1 LAIGERSLA
10 KLSNVRTMKRVFAL
24 TLAFAACGGEPEPVA
39 HPVASVTPPAT
50 AVPDASAPRAKRFA
64 YPETPEH
71 DVTET
76 LGGKTIHDR
85 FRWLE
90 DGSDAKVKAWASAQ
104 DHFAREWLGKLPER
118 DAIRTRLS
126 ELFYVDQ
133 QSAPEKEKNRYFWS
147 HRDAKQEKSVVFWRE
162 GKTGAGKVL
171 LDPNE
176 WSKDGSVALGA
187 WTPSLD
193 GARVAYLK
201 KEHNSDEATLY
212 VMDVATGKVS
222 TTDVID
228 GAKYANVSWVP
239 NGTGFYYTYLP
250 PVSPTVTVADRPG
263 FADVRFH
270 KLGDD
275 PKKDRVVREPT
286 HDAKTFLGAEIS
298 RDGHFLLLYVQHGW
312 TSTDVFY
319 KDLRGGSEPKD
330 WKPLI
335 AGQPH
340 KYNVWIYKDR
350 FYVETDDGAPNH
362 HVMRVDPAKPE
373 RAAWT
378 EIVPERKDATLDG
391 MNLVG
396 GKLSIAYLVDVVSH
410 LEIHDL
416 DGKLV
421 REIALP
427 TKGAASALV
436 GAPDDDEAYFSFT
449 SFTYPTEIYETS
461 VKSGQTKLYFK
472 LNVPVDPT
480 KYVVEQS
487 FAKSKDGTRVPF
499 FVVHAKEQASG
510 AVPTLVY
517 GYGGFLATQKPRFTS
532 SAYPWLERGGAYVV
546 ANLRGGAEYGEPWH
560 QAGMRHQKQNV
571 FDDLRAVLDTLVAQ
585 KITTPDKIA
594 VRGASNGGLLVA
606 AAVVQFPDAFRVGLC
621 GVPLVDM
628 LRYHKFGSGKT
639 WIEEYGSAED
649 PADFDS
655 IYAYSPYQHVVPGTK
670 YPAVLLLSADS
681 DDRVDPMHARK
692 FAAELQADSAGGP
705 VLLRVE
711 KNAGHG
717 GADMVKSLV
726 ESISDELAF
735 ALDQIRNQGTAD

>member
-1 LAIGERSLA
+1 
-10 KLSNVRTMKRVFAL
+10 MKRLSFVL
-24 TLAFAACGGEPEPVA
+24 LVVACGGDAEPAA
-39 HPVASVTPPAT
+39 HPTTTPSATVSAASEAGAPTAQRISYPPTVQVDVA
-50 AVPDASAPRAKRFA
+50 
-64 YPETPEH
+64 
-71 DVTET
+71 ET
-76 LGGKTIHDR
+76 LHGKTIHDR

-90 DGSDAKVKAWASAQ
+90 DGNDPKVKTWADAQ
-104 DHFAREWLGKLPER
+104 DAFARERLGKLPDR
-118 DAIRTRLS
+118 DAIKARLT
-126 ELFYVDQ
+126 ELFYVDT
-133 QSAPEKEKNRYFWS
+133 QSAPSKEKNRYFWS
-147 HRDAKQEKSVVFWRE
+147 HKGSTQEKAVVFWRD
-162 GKTGAGKVL
+162 GKTGTQKTL

-212 VMDVATGKVS
+212 VMEVASGKVS

-228 GAKYANVSWVP
+228 GAKYAGISWMP
-239 NGTGFYYTYLP
+239 NSAGFYYTYLP
-250 PVSPTVTVADRPG
+250 PVSPSVTVADRPG

-270 KLGDD
+270 KLGED
-275 PKKDRVVREPT
+275 PRKDRVVREPT
-286 HDAKTFLGAEIS
+286 HDAKTFLGAEVS

-319 KDLRGGSEPKD
+319 KDLRGGTEPKD
-330 WKPLI
+330 WKTLVTS
-335 AGQPH
+335 QPH
-340 KYNVWIYKDR
+340 KYNVWVYKDR

-378 EIVPERKDATLDG
+378 EIVAERKDASLDG

-396 GKLSIAYLVDVVSH
+396 GKISLAYLVDVVSH
-410 LEIHDL
+410 LELHDL

-421 REIALP
+421 REIPLP
-427 TKGAASALV
+427 TKGASSTLV
-436 GAPDDDEAYFSFT
+436 GTPEDDEAYFSFT

-461 VKSGQTKLYFK
+461 VKSGDTKLWFK
-472 LNVPVDPT
+472 LNVPVDPS
-480 KYVVEQS
+480 KYVVEQA
-487 FAKSKDGTRVPF
+487 FAKSKDGTKVPF
-499 FVVHAKEQASG
+499 FVVHGKEQKPG
-510 AVPTLVY
+510 AIPVLVY

-560 QAGMRHQKQNV
+560 QAGMRTKKQNV
-571 FDDLRAVLDTLVAQ
+571 FDDLKAVLETIVES
-585 KITTPDKIA
+585 KITTADHIA

-606 AAVVQFPDAFRVGLC
+606 AAVTQFPQLFKVGLC

-639 WIEEYGSAED
+639 WVEEYGSADE
-649 PADFDS
+649 AGDFES
-655 IYAYSPYQHVVPGTK
+655 IYAYSPYQHVVAGTK
-670 YPAVLLLSADS
+670 YPSVLLLSADS

-705 VLLRVE
+705 VLLRIE
-711 KNAGHG
+711 KNSGHG

-726 ESISDELAF
+726 ESVSDELAF
-735 ALDQIRNQGTAD
+735 ALAQINDTNQGSAL

>member
-1 LAIGERSLA
+1 
-10 KLSNVRTMKRVFAL
+10 MKRLSFVV
-24 TLAFAACGGEPEPVA
+24 LAFVACGPEPEPVQ
-39 HPVASVTPPAT
+39 HPVPQPSASVSAAPVDAGPTAQRIVYPAT
-50 AVPDASAPRAKRFA
+50 PQV
-64 YPETPEH
+64 

-76 LGGKTIHDR
+76 LHGKTIHDR

-90 DGSDAKVKAWASAQ
+90 DGNDPKVKAWADAQ
-104 DHFAREWLGKLPER
+104 DAFARERFAKLPDR
-118 DAIRTRLS
+118 DAIKTRLT
-126 ELFYVDQ
+126 ELFYVDT
-133 QSAPEKEKNRYFWS
+133 QSAPSKEKNRYFWS
-147 HRDAKQEKSVVFWRE
+147 HRDAKQEKAVVFWRE
-162 GKTGAGKVL
+162 GKTGTQKTL

-193 GARVAYLK
+193 GTRVAYLK

-212 VMDVATGKVS
+212 VMEVATGKVS

-228 GAKYANVSWVP
+228 GAKYAGTSWAP
-239 NGTGFYYTYLP
+239 NGSGFYYTYLP
-250 PVSPTVTVADRPG
+250 PVSPQITVADRPG
-263 FADVRFH
+263 FAEVRFH

-275 PKKDRVVREPT
+275 PKKDRLVREAT
-286 HDAKTFLGAEIS
+286 HDAKTFLGVEMS

-319 KDLRGGSEPKD
+319 KDLRSGTEPKD
-330 WKPLI
+330 WKTLV
-335 AGQPH
+335 ANQPH
-340 KYNVWIYKDR
+340 KYNVWAFKDR

-362 HVMRVDPAKPE
+362 HVMRVDPAKAD
-373 RAAWT
+373 RASWT
-378 EIVPERKDATLDG
+378 EIVAERKDASLDG

-396 GKLSIAYLVDVVSH
+396 GKISLAYLVDVVSH
-410 LEIHDL
+410 LEVHDL

-421 REIALP
+421 REIPLP
-427 TKGAASALV
+427 TKGASSTLV
-436 GAPDDDEAYFSFT
+436 GNPEDDEAYFSFT

-461 VKSGQTKLYFK
+461 VKTGDTKLWFK
-472 LNVPVDPT
+472 LNVPVDPS
-480 KYVVEQS
+480 KYVVEQA
-487 FAKSKDGTRVPF
+487 FAKSKDGAKVPF
-499 FVVHAKEQASG
+499 FVVHGKEQKPG
-510 AVPTLVY
+510 TIPVLVY

-560 QAGMRHQKQNV
+560 QAGMRHKKQNV
-571 FDDLRAVLDTLVAQ
+571 FDDLKAVLETIVAN
-585 KITTPDKIA
+585 KITTADHIA

-606 AAVVQFPDAFRVGLC
+606 AAVTQFPELFKVGLC

-639 WIEEYGSAED
+639 WVEEYGSADEA
-649 PADFDS
+649 ADFDS
-655 IYAYSPYQHVVPGTK
+655 IYAYSPYQHVAAGTK
-670 YPAVLLLSADS
+670 YPSVLLLSADS

-705 VLLRVE
+705 VLLRIE
-711 KNAGHG
+711 KNSGHG

-726 ESISDELAF
+726 DSVADELAF
-735 ALDQIRNQGTAD
+735 ALGQINSGAQGSAL

>member
-1 LAIGERSLA
+1 
-10 KLSNVRTMKRVFAL
+10 MKRLSFVV
-24 TLAFAACGGEPEPVA
+24 LAFVACGPEPETVQ
-39 HPVASVTPPAT
+39 HPVTTPSASASATPDAGPVSQRIAYPAT
-50 AVPDASAPRAKRFA
+50 PQM
-64 YPETPEH
+64 
-71 DVTET
+71 DVAET
-76 LGGKTIHDR
+76 LHGKTIHDR

-90 DGSDAKVKAWASAQ
+90 DGNDPKVKAWADAQ
-104 DHFAREWLGKLPER
+104 DAFARERFAKLPDR
-118 DAIRTRLS
+118 DAIKTRLT
-126 ELFYVDQ
+126 ELFYVDT
-133 QSAPEKEKNRYFWS
+133 QSAPSKEKNRYFWS
-147 HRDAKQEKSVVFWRE
+147 HRDAKQEKAVVFWRE
-162 GKTGAGKVL
+162 GKTGAQKTL

-193 GARVAYLK
+193 GTRLAYLK

-212 VMDVATGKVS
+212 VMEVSTGKVS

-228 GAKYANVSWVP
+228 GAKYAGVSWTP
-239 NGTGFYYTYLP
+239 NNAGFYYTYLP
-250 PVSPTVTVADRPG
+250 PVSPQVTVADRPG

-286 HDAKTFLGAEIS
+286 HDPKTFLGAEVS

-319 KDLRGGSEPKD
+319 KDLRGGTEPKD
-330 WKPLI
+330 WKTLV
-335 AGQPH
+335 ANQPH

-373 RAAWT
+373 RSAWT
-378 EIVPERKDATLDG
+378 EIVAERKDASLDG

-396 GKLSIAYLVDVVSH
+396 GKISLAYLVDVVSH
-410 LEIHDL
+410 LEVHDL

-421 REIALP
+421 REIPLP
-427 TKGAASALV
+427 TKGASSTLV
-436 GAPDDDEAYFSFT
+436 GTPDDDEAYFSFT

-461 VKSGQTKLYFK
+461 VKSGDTKLWFK
-472 LNVPVDPT
+472 LNVPVDPS
-480 KYVVEQS
+480 KYVVEQA
-487 FAKSKDGTRVPF
+487 FARSKDGTRVPF
-499 FVVHAKEQASG
+499 FVVHGKEQKPG
-510 AVPTLVY
+510 AIPVLVY

-560 QAGMRHQKQNV
+560 QAGMRGKKQNV
-571 FDDLRAVLDTLVAQ
+571 FDDLKAVLETIVAN
-585 KITTPDKIA
+585 KITTADHIA

-606 AAVVQFPDAFRVGLC
+606 AAVTQFPQLFKVGLC

-639 WIEEYGSAED
+639 WIEEYGSADEA
-649 PADFDS
+649 ADFEA
-655 IYAYSPYQHVVPGTK
+655 IHAYSPYQHVVPGTK
-670 YPAVLLLSADS
+670 YPSVLLLSADS

-705 VLLRVE
+705 VLLRIE
-711 KNAGHG
+711 KNSGHG

-726 ESISDELAF
+726 DSVADELAF
-735 ALDQIRNQGTAD
+735 ALARINEPPNQGSAL

>member
-1 LAIGERSLA
+1 
-10 KLSNVRTMKRVFAL
+10 MKRLSFVVVV
-24 TLAFAACGGEPEPVA
+24 AFVACGPEPETVQ
-39 HPVASVTPPAT
+39 HPIASPSASVSAAVADAGPTSQRIVYPQTPQI
-50 AVPDASAPRAKRFA
+50 
-64 YPETPEH
+64 
-71 DVTET
+71 DVAET
-76 LGGKTIHDR
+76 LHGKTIHDR

-90 DGSDAKVKAWASAQ
+90 DGNDPKVKSWADAQ
-104 DHFAREWLGKLPER
+104 DAFARERLGKLPDR
-118 DAIRTRLS
+118 DAIKTRLT
-126 ELFYVDQ
+126 ELFYVDT
-133 QSAPEKEKNRYFWS
+133 QSAPSKEKNRYFWT
-147 HRDAKQEKSVVFWRE
+147 HRDAKQEKSVVFWKE
-162 GKTGAGKVL
+162 GKTGAQKTL

-193 GARVAYLK
+193 GTRVAYLK

-212 VMDVATGKVS
+212 VMEVATGKVS

-228 GAKYANVSWVP
+228 GAKYAGTSWMP
-239 NGTGFYYTYLP
+239 NNTGFYYTYLP
-250 PVSPTVTVADRPG
+250 PVSPQITVADRPG
-263 FADVRFH
+263 FAEVRFH

-275 PKKDRVVREPT
+275 PKKDRLVREAT
-286 HDAKTFLGAEIS
+286 HDAKTFLGAEVS

-319 KDLRGGSEPKD
+319 KDLRGGTEPKD
-330 WKPLI
+330 WKTLVTN
-335 AGQPH
+335 QPH
-340 KYNVWIYKDR
+340 KYNVWVYKDR

-362 HVMRVDPAKPE
+362 HVMRVDPAKPD

-378 EIVPERKDATLDG
+378 EIVAERKDASLDG

-396 GKLSIAYLVDVVSH
+396 GKISLAYLVDVVSH

-427 TKGAASALV
+427 TKGASSTLV
-436 GAPDDDEAYFSFT
+436 GTPDDDEAYFSFT

-461 VKSGQTKLYFK
+461 VKTGDTKLWFK
-472 LNVPVDPT
+472 LNVPVDPS
-480 KYVVEQS
+480 KYVVEQA
-487 FAKSKDGTRVPF
+487 FAKSKDGTKVPF
-499 FVVHAKEQASG
+499 FVVHGKEQKPG
-510 AVPTLVY
+510 AIPVLVY

-546 ANLRGGAEYGEPWH
+546 TNLRGGAEYGEPWH
-560 QAGMRHQKQNV
+560 QAGMRGKKQNV
-571 FDDLRAVLDTLVAQ
+571 FDDLKAVLETIVAN
-585 KITTPDKIA
+585 KITTADHIA

-606 AAVVQFPDAFRVGLC
+606 AAVTQFPNLFKVGLC

-639 WIEEYGSAED
+639 WVEEYGSADE
-649 PADFDS
+649 AGDFES
-655 IYAYSPYQHVVPGTK
+655 IYAYSPYQHVVAGTK
-670 YPAVLLLSADS
+670 YPSVLLLSADS

-705 VLLRVE
+705 VLLRIE
-711 KNAGHG
+711 KNSGHG

-726 ESISDELAF
+726 DSVADELAF
-735 ALDQIRNQGTAD
+735 ALSQINEAQGSAL

>member
-1 LAIGERSLA
+1 MSA
-10 KLSNVRTMKRVFAL
+10 
-24 TLAFAACGGEPEPVA
+24 
-39 HPVASVTPPAT
+39 TPADAGPTSQRIVYPAT
-50 AVPDASAPRAKRFA
+50 PQV
-64 YPETPEH
+64 
-71 DVTET
+71 DVAET
-76 LGGKTIHDR
+76 LHGKTIHDR

-90 DGSDAKVKAWASAQ
+90 DGNNPKVKSWADAQ
-104 DHFAREWLGKLPER
+104 DAFARARFGKLPER
-118 DAIRTRLS
+118 DAIKARLT
-126 ELFYVDQ
+126 ELFYVDT
-133 QSAPEKEKNRYFWS
+133 QSAPSKEKNRYFWS
-147 HRDAKQEKSVVFWRE
+147 HRDAKQEKAVVFWRE
-162 GKTGAGKVL
+162 GKTGAQKTL

-193 GARVAYLK
+193 GARLAYLK

-212 VMDVATGKVS
+212 VMEVATGKVS

-228 GAKYANVSWVP
+228 GAKYAGVSWAS
-239 NGTGFYYTYLP
+239 NGLGFYYTYLP
-250 PVSPTVTVADRPG
+250 PVSPQITVADRPG

-275 PKKDRVVREPT
+275 PKKDRVVHEPT
-286 HDAKTFLGAEIS
+286 HDAKTFLGAETS

-319 KDLRGGSEPKD
+319 KDLRSGTEPKD
-330 WKPLI
+330 WKTLI
-335 AGQPH
+335 ANQPH

-378 EIVPERKDATLDG
+378 EIVAERKDASLDG

-396 GKLSIAYLVDVVSH
+396 GKLSLAYLVDVVSH
-410 LEIHDL
+410 LEVHDL

-427 TKGAASALV
+427 TKGASSTLV
-436 GAPDDDEAYFSFT
+436 GNPEDDEAYFSFT

-461 VKSGQTKLYFK
+461 VKSGDTKLWFK
-472 LNVPVDPT
+472 LNVPVDPS
-480 KYVVEQS
+480 KYVVEQA

-499 FVVHAKEQASG
+499 FVVHGKEQKPG
-510 AVPTLVY
+510 AIPVLVY
-517 GYGGFLATQKPRFTS
+517 GYGGFLSTQKPRFTS

-560 QAGMRHQKQNV
+560 QAGMRAKKQNV
-571 FDDLRAVLDTLVAQ
+571 FDDLKAVLETIVAN
-585 KITTPDKIA
+585 KITTADHIA

-606 AAVVQFPDAFRVGLC
+606 AAVTQFPELFKVGLC

-639 WIEEYGSAED
+639 WVEEYGSADE
-649 PADFDS
+649 ASDFES
-655 IYAYSPYQHVVPGTK
+655 IFAYSPYQHVVAGTK
-670 YPAVLLLSADS
+670 YPSVLLLSADS

-705 VLLRVE
+705 VLLRIE
-711 KNAGHG
+711 KNSGHG

-726 ESISDELAF
+726 DSVSDELAF
-735 ALDQIRNQGTAD
+735 ALSEMNQGSAP